1 MFKVLID
8 ELVIKKDFKKIDTTG
23 QQRIIKTIRKKLT
36 IKPKE
41 FGKPLAGDL
50 KGYRKLRIGEYR
62 VIYEIEEEK
71 VLVYVILVG
80 YRRDEE
86 AYKKVITR
94 LGLK

>member
-1 MFKVLID
+1 VFKVLID

-50 KGYRKLRIGEYR
+50 KGYWKLRIGEYR
-62 VIYEIEEEK
+62 VIYEIDEEK

>member
-50 KGYRKLRIGEYR
+50 KGYWKLRIGEYR

-80 YRRDEE
+80 CRRDEE

>member
-1 MFKVLID
+1 MFKVLIN
-8 ELVIKKDFKKIDTTG
+8 ELVVEKDFKKVDKTNQI
-23 QQRIIKTIRKKLT
+23 RIIKTIRKKLT
-36 IKPKE
+36 FKPKE

-50 KGYRKLRIGEYR
+50 KGHWKLRIGKYR

-71 VLVYVILVG
+71 VLVYVIMVG

-94 LGLK
+94 LGL